1 MSRGT
6 LRLYLGAAPG
16 VGKTYAMLNEGWRRK
31 ERGTDVVIGWVQ
43 EHGRPHTD
51 AQIRDLEVFPRR
63 NVDYRGQT
71 FEEMDTKG
79 LIERKPTLVLVDE
92 LAHSN
97 VPGSKHAKRWQD
109 VEELLEAGIN
119 VISNL
124 NLQHLESLNDVV
136 GRITGVE
143 QRETV
148 PDPFVRS
155 AGQIELVDMAPEA
168 LRRRMAHGNIYP
180 PERIDTALANYFRP
194 GNLIALRELALLW
207 VADRVDEELT
217 DYRER
222 HHIAGPWETRE
233 RVLVSVTGAR
243 DSAELVR
250 RAARMAMRTKAELI
264 GVHVRTDET
273 ITNTGAEGLV
283 ANRALL
289 DDLGG
294 RYVEVVG
301 ADVADALVSVARSE
315 NATQLIMGA
324 THRSRIT
331 ELLRGSVINSVIRAA
346 GGSLDVHVI
355 ATDERRRTR
364 ASLADKDR
372 PPPATI
378 EGDLAH
384 PGDTEGRHRHVS
396 VGRWRTVLTPVSMR
410 RQATALLI
418 GLVGFPLLTL
428 ILTADR
434 SQVGLSTALSAY
446 LILVI
451 VIAVVGGVGPA
462 LLGSVAGFLLLNWYF
477 TPPIHTFT
485 IADTRDIAAL
495 AMFLLTAGV
504 VSVLVDI
511 SARRTEA
518 ANRARADAR
527 MLARAAGRM
536 VAPEG
541 DPLPALLGELM
552 HAFRVTSASILRNVV
567 ESNPFGVTSAT
578 DAQARDR
585 WTTVA
590 AVGDQPP
597 LAPVE
602 ATAVVPLTDRE
613 VLALSGRP
621 MSPGEREILTAFAA
635 QLATALTTG
644 RLHDEAAAA
653 ETEVRGLQLG
663 SGLLAA
669 VGHDLR
675 TPLAAIKVAS
685 SSLLSDHLSFG
696 PDETRMLLQTI
707 DEEADRLSGLVEN
720 LLDLSRLRTRTLEVL
735 DRPVDV
741 ADLIEAAVASISH
754 EQAQEPIVTV
764 PEDLPTVHTDPF
776 LVERALANLIDNA
789 LRHGGSESVRI
800 EAGAVAVAG
809 RVDIRI
815 VDRGPGIPRQDR
827 ERVFEPFHRTSSRE
841 VRSGVGLGLT
851 VARGFVEAVGGRLE
865 MEDTP
870 GGGCTAV
877 VRLPVAP
884 LVAADGRI
892 GELPPDELQVVD
904 EVDEVDEVHEEAGRV
919 GRHARPQNQPLGV
932 GNASTSGRCRKVCT
946 RARACRH
953 AASAPAR
960 ASDGQPTGVTADP
973 AGSSGDH

>member
-1 MSRGT
+1 
-6 LRLYLGAAPG
+6 
-16 VGKTYAMLNEGWRRK
+16 
-31 ERGTDVVIGWVQ
+31 
-43 EHGRPHTD
+43 
-51 AQIRDLEVFPRR
+51 
-63 NVDYRGQT
+63 
-71 FEEMDTKG
+71 MDTEG

-143 QRETV
+143 QRETI

-155 AGQIELVDMAPEA
+155 ADQIELVDMAPEA

-243 DSAELVR
+243 GSAELIR

-273 ITNTGAEGLV
+273 ITQTGSEGLV

-301 ADVADALVSVARSE
+301 ADVADALVSVARTE

-331 ELLRGSVINSVIRAA
+331 ELLRGSVINSVIRVA

-355 ATDERRRTR
+355 ANDERRYTR
-364 ASLADKDR
+364 APLAEEER
-372 PPPATI
+372 PPEATD
-378 EGDLAH
+378 EGGTAH
-384 PGDTEGRHRHVS
+384 PGDSEGRHRHVS

-428 ILTADR
+428 VLTADR
-434 SQVGLSTALSAY
+434 SEVGLSTALSAY

-477 TPPIHTFT
+477 SPPIHTFT
-485 IADTRDIAAL
+485 IADTRDVAAL

-504 VSVLVDI
+504 VSVLVDV

-518 ANRARADAR
+518 ANRARAEAR

-552 HAFRVTSASILRNVV
+552 LAFQVTSASVLRTVV
-567 ESNPFGVTSAT
+567 DRNPFGVTSAT

-590 AVGDQPP
+590 AIGDRPP

-621 MSPGEREILTAFAA
+621 MSPGDREILTAFAA
-635 QLATALTTG
+635 QLATVLTTG

-696 PDETRMLLQTI
+696 PEETRMLLQTI

-720 LLDLSRLRTRTLEVL
+720 LLDLSRLRTHTLEVL

-741 ADLIEAAVASISH
+741 ADLIEAAVASISY
-754 EQAQEPIVTV
+754 EQEPIVTV

-789 LRHGGSESVRI
+789 LQHGGSESVHI

-827 ERVFEPFHRTSSRE
+827 ERVFEPFHRTTSRE

-865 MEDTP
+865 IEDTP

-877 VRLPVAP
+877 VRLPVASR
-884 LVAADGRI
+884 VAADGTI
-892 GELPPDELQVVD
+892 DEPSSHELRMADEADRVADELDDTPGRRRSPWMSEMSEPPVD
-904 EVDEVDEVHEEAGRV
+904 AGRSV
-919 GRHARPQNQPLGV
+919 PAP
-932 GNASTSGRCRKVCT
+932 T
-946 RARACRH
+946 RA
-953 AASAPAR
+953 PVG
-960 ASDGQPTGVTADP
+960 ASDGQPTRVTAEP
-973 AGSSGDH
+973 TGSTGDQ